1 MIAEMSGRIEAG
13 GETHNIVA
21 SLSYGADAPHE
32 VLLTLGHGR
41 GQITEW
47 VFGRDLLVDGLVQ
60 ATGIGDVRVIPA
72 RNPRRDEV
80 WIAISGSTDDGDRA
94 RAIVQLPR
102 SRVARFVRQTL
113 GIVAQGREHVA
124 IPDTVEQLLALAER
138 GRGR

>member
-1 MIAEMSGRIEAG
+1 MIVEMRGVLAGITLDVALDYGLDDPVAVGLTIRHPDQPGEA
-13 GETHNIVA
+13 I
-21 SLSYGADAPHE
+21 
-32 VLLTLGHGR
+32 R
-41 GQITEW
+41 W
-47 VFGRDLLVDGLVQ
+47 VFARDLLVDGLVQ

-138 GRGR
+138 GRSR